1 MDINLCPPAIIYLFF
16 SLTQIIIDLF
26 KGLYNTAS
34 VKAMVMVIVTILLN
48 ILCKQ
53 GLGVVSWIIVFI
65 PFIMMTIIV
74 SLILYAFG
82 LNAATGKMQ
91 YNNYATT
98 DASGNILIYDPNYNP
113 NVNPVYYNSPNIVV
127 PNPNE
132 TQNANPI
139 ITTQPLTNT
148 DWYTSDPSYQS

>member
-34 VKAMVMVIVTILLN
+34 VKVIVMTIVTFLLN

-65 PFIMMTIIV
+65 PFIMMTVIV
-74 SLILYAFG
+74 TLILYAFG
-82 LNAATGKMQ
+82 LNAATGKIN
-91 YNNYATT
+91 YNNVKT
-98 DASGNILIYDPNYNP
+98 DASGNILIYNPNYNP
-113 NVNPVYYNSPNIVV
+113 IVKPVNYSSPNIVV
-127 PNPNE
+127 PNPNA
-132 TQNANPI
+132 NINVNPI
-139 ITTQPLTNT
+139 IARKPLENKP
-148 DWYTSDPSYQS
+148 WLTSDPSYQS